1 MVRETF
7 TIALSSS
14 LISFTLTVAVEVA
27 GSGVGEAVSAVGVSD
42 AGIVSV
48 GVKVLVKSGVEVT
61 VSDGVSVGGG
71 SFVGVKVDFS

>member
-1 MVRETF
+1 VVRETF
-7 TIALSSS
+7 TVAWSSS

-27 GSGVGEAVSAVGVSD
+27 GGGVGEAISAVGVSD

-48 GVKVLVKSGVEVT
+48 GVKVLVKSGVEVA
-61 VSDGVSVGGG
+61 VFDGVSVGGG